1 MQINKISLA
10 LCLAGFTVLSAQA
23 TTLQISSEQRESID
37 LTLYN
42 QNLGLVRET
51 RELPPLKTGQSVTL
65 EDVSKQLQVESLLID
80 NAGKILEQNLNTNL
94 LNQQNLLQ
102 HFVGKELKLAR
113 LNPVSGK
120 EIISSVKLLSID
132 GSRALIKRNNSF
144 ESIPLNNGWRFIFP
158 NLPSQLLAKPSV
170 SFRSSGTSK
179 AQLTGISYL
188 TSGLSWDMDYVMT
201 LNEAGTQVT
210 LDGLASLTNN
220 TGADFKDAQIS
231 LVAGDLNNPGARHAT
246 ALQEDFSNMVMARGA
261 AAPKSLSGE
270 SIGDFHLFSL
280 PRKVDLLNGQV
291 KQVSFLTAEKVPV
304 SRSYDYE
311 FLVYPTLERNQHRVK
326 PNLTLKFLN
335 DQKSHLGMP
344 LPAGKIRTFSPD
356 SKGQLQFMGGSS
368 INHTGEGDEVEVTQ
382 GKAFDLSIHR
392 KQIHFSTVFNGFK
405 VGQELRITN
414 SRSTPADLVMTANFP
429 LVWEMESSNIEF
441 EKVLGG
447 SAQWKIKVPAKG
459 EKVLRF
465 HVKMEKR

>member
-1 MQINKISLA
+1 MPINKISLA
-10 LCLAGFTVLSAQA
+10 LCLTGFTVLSAQA

-65 EDVSKQLQVESLLID
+65 EDVSKQLQVESLRID

>member
-10 LCLAGFTVLSAQA
+10 LCLTGFTVLSAQA

-65 EDVSKQLQVESLLID
+65 EDVSKQLQVESLRID

>member
-1 MQINKISLA
+1 MPINKISLA

-65 EDVSKQLQVESLLID
+65 EDVSKQLQVESLRID

-220 TGADFKDAQIS
+220 TGTDFKDAQIS

>member
-65 EDVSKQLQVESLLID
+65 EDVSKQLQVESLRID

>member
-1 MQINKISLA
+1 MHINKIHLA
-10 LCLAGFTVLSAQA
+10 LFLAGFTVLSAQA
-23 TTLQISSEQRESID
+23 NTIQISSEQRESID

-51 RELPPLKTGQSVTL
+51 RNLPPLKTGQSVTL
-65 EDVSKQLQVESLLID
+65 EDVSKQLQVESLRID
-80 NAGKILEQNLNTNL
+80 NAGKVLEQNLNTNL

-102 HFVGKELKLAR
+102 HFVGKDLKLAR

-120 EIISSVKLLSID
+120 EIISQVKLLSID

-158 NLPSQLLAKPSV
+158 SLPGQLLAKPSL
-170 SFRSSGTSK
+170 SFRSAGTPK
-179 AQLTGISYL
+179 PQLAGISYL
-188 TSGLSWDMDYVMT
+188 TGGLSWGMDYVMT

-220 TGADFKDAQIS
+220 TGADFKEAQIS
-231 LVAGDLNNPGARHAT
+231 LVAGDLNNPGARHAA
-246 ALQEDFSNMVMARGA
+246 ALQEDFSNMVMARS
-261 AAPKSLSGE
+261 AAPKTLSRE

-392 KQIHFSTVFNGFK
+392 KQTHFSTVFNGFK
-405 VGQELRITN
+405 VGQELRISN

-441 EKVLGG
+441 ETVLGG

-465 HVKMEKR
+465 QVKMEKR